1 MKNLL
6 YILFAVTFFISCSS
20 DDDGAEQQIQTY
32 TSVTIANERDE
43 MTAKLCII
51 GYKDNNGKW
60 IKAASISDINGR
72 TESKE
77 VEIDYVK
84 DREYYLFIEV
94 FDNDG
99 NYAKTYVND
108 SPYILMEKR
117 KNKWIIPYIYSSSI
131 INKNSAENYPS

>member
-1 MKNLL
+1 
-6 YILFAVTFFISCSS
+6 
-20 DDDGAEQQIQTY
+20 
-32 TSVTIANERDE
+32 

-51 GYKDNNGKW
+51 GYKDDNGKW

-77 VEIDYVK
+77 TKIDYVK

-94 FDNDG
+94 FDNDK
-99 NYAKTYVND
+99 NYVKTYVND
-108 SPYILMEKR
+108 SPYILLEKI

-131 INKNSAENYPS
+131 INKNSTENYPN

>member
-1 MKNLL
+1 MKQLL
-6 YILFAVTFFISCSS
+6 TILLFLPLFISCSS
-20 DDDGAEQQIQTY
+20 DDDPEDQQIQTY

-51 GYKDNNGKW
+51 GYKDDNGKW

-77 VEIDYVK
+77 TKIDYVK

-99 NYAKTYVND
+99 NYVKTYVND
-108 SPYILMEKR
+108 NKYILVEKI
-117 KNKWIIPYIYSSSI
+117 KNKWIIPYVTIGYDV
-131 INKNSAENYPS
+131 NKNNSENYPS